1 MSKLTIADLK
11 NRDIKPGIFVKKSSW
26 EVGNDFS
33 RLMMEVVKNLPTQRG
48 RRSTRLLKHRQQIGY
63 SDGEIEILCPRGK
76 SQANEGY
83 SIVVNSKG
91 LIAYR
96 DVVMTE
102 DMLKSILDNG
112 NAIVSYVK
120 EVGNSLAE
128 CNDVKRSSDEYLE
141 RVYKNSDRTLSEA
154 MVLMEEAGYSRNET
168 VSAVLR
174 TLKDLKWEE

>member
-1 MSKLTIADLK
+1 MS
-11 NRDIKPGIFVKKSSW
+11 
-26 EVGNDFS
+26 
-33 RLMMEVVKNLPTQRG
+33 
-48 RRSTRLLKHRQQIGY
+48 
-63 SDGEIEILCPRGK
+63 RGK

-120 EVGNSLAE
+120 EVGNSFAE
-128 CNDVKRSSDEYLE
+128 GSDVKRSSDEYLE
-141 RVYKNSDRTLSEA
+141 MVYKNSGRTLSEA
-154 MVLMEEAGYSRNET
+154 MVLMEESGYSRNET